1 VAIDRGDPRRVQ
13 MVLLVLL
20 LVAVLAGACS
30 GEDPLP
36 GTGGATV
43 SDEAGSPG
51 QEERAD
57 FSDIPD
63 LVDEVQP
70 SVVTVV
76 TDVGEGSGV
85 IYDDDGAI
93 VTNAHVVADAGSI
106 DVTFA
111 DGSRADA
118 EVVAADPAVDLAVI
132 RTDRDDLEAAQ
143 FSARTPAVGEL
154 AVAIGNP
161 LGLEN
166 SVTAGIVSGLERSV
180 PGGGTA
186 LVGLLQTDAA
196 ISPGNSGGALVGG
209 SGEVVGINVAYIPPA
224 GGAVSIGFAIPSAVV
239 VDVVDELLAD
249 GQVEHAFLGIA
260 LRPLTPQL
268 AEQYGIGTEAGVLVI
283 DVLPGGPADDAEV
296 RAGDVITAI
305 NGEPVAEPGDLLA
318 ELRASDPGDRVEL
331 SLLRNGQEETVE
343 VELGAAPPVQG

>member
-1 VAIDRGDPRRVQ
+1 MAIDPDGARRVLAV
-13 MVLLVLL
+13 VLLVV
-20 LVAVLAGACS
+20 LVSTCSDDAAPVAG
-30 GEDPLP
+30 
-36 GTGGATV
+36 
-43 SDEAGSPG
+43 SDEATGSDDAG
-51 QEERAD
+51 SSRQGERAD

-63 LVDEVQP
+63 LVNEVQP

-93 VTNAHVVADAGSI
+93 VTNAHVVAAAQTVE
-106 DVTFA
+106 VTFT
-111 DGSRADA
+111 DGSRAEG

-132 RTDRDDLEAAQ
+132 RTDRDDLAAAE

-161 LGLEN
+161 LGFEN
-166 SVTAGIVSGLERSV
+166 SVTAGIISGLDRNI

-209 SGEVVGINVAYIPPA
+209 SGQVMGINVAYIPPA
-224 GGAVSIGFAIPSAVV
+224 GGAVAIGFAIPSAVV
-239 VDVVDELLAD
+239 VDVADELLAD
-249 GQVEHAFLGIA
+249 GQVEHSFLGIA
-260 LRPLTPQL
+260 LRALTPQL

-283 DVLPGGPADDAEV
+283 QVEPGSPADDAGI
-296 RAGDVITAI
+296 RAGDVITGI
-305 NGEPVAEPGDLLA
+305 DGEPVDEPGDLLA
-318 ELRASDPGDRVEL
+318 QLRTRDPGDRVQL
-331 SLLRNGQEETVE
+331 RILRNGEEQTVE
-343 VELGAAPPVQG
+343 VELGAAPPVPG

>member
-1 VAIDRGDPRRVQ
+1 VAIDRADPRRVPV
-13 MVLLVLL
+13 VLLVVL
-20 LVAVLAGACS
+20 LVAVLAAACS
-30 GEDPLP
+30 DDDPLP

-43 SDEAGSPG
+43 ADETGSRD
-51 QEERAD
+51 QDERAD

-70 SVVTVV
+70 SVVAVV

-85 IYDDDGAI
+85 IYDDDGAV
-93 VTNAHVVADAGSI
+93 VTNAHVVAAAESV

-111 DGSRADA
+111 DGSRADG

-143 FSARTPAVGEL
+143 FSGQTPAVGEL

-209 SGEVVGINVAYIPPA
+209 SGEVVGVNVAYIPPA
-224 GGAVSIGFAIPSAVV
+224 GGAVSIGFAIPSPVV
-239 VDVVDELLAD
+239 VDVVDELLDD

-268 AEQYGIGTEAGVLVI
+268 AEQYGIASESGVLVI
-283 DVLPGGPADDAEV
+283 DVVPGGPADDAGVE
-296 RAGDVITAI
+296 AGDVITAI
-305 NGEPVAEPGDLLA
+305 NGEPVAEPGDLLV
-318 ELRASDPGDRVEL
+318 ELRASEPGDRVEL
-331 SLLRNGQEETVE
+331 GLLRGGAEETIE
-343 VELGAAPPVQG
+343 VELGAAPPAEG